1 MKKIFLSF
9 IVFLLISNSVFSQEE
24 IQVVLLSGQ
33 SNMAGRGVSEELDA
47 AFIKRVQ
54 DVSDRVFISTSDVEK
69 SKPVPLSSLKKSFGP
84 ELMVGVTL
92 AEANPKKHY
101 LLIKKAVGGTS
112 LYGAWNTEWTL
123 EKAMLAERGKVRQSL
138 QLYKQHITN
147 IKRTLNKLKKQ
158 GKKYKILGVLWM
170 QGESDTNKEITA
182 TNYQSNLK
190 KLIAGYRK
198 EVQIKDL
205 PFVIGQVNVLPRK
218 YKVGPAQV
226 RTAMLNIANSDDNIA
241 IIKTSTDASWLD
253 YPKHSDNLHY
263 NTEGQKRLGAAFAKE
278 LIQLINK

>member
-9 IVFLLISNSVFSQEE
+9 IVFLLISSSVFSQEE

-182 TNYQSNLK
+182 TSYKENLQ
-190 KLIAGYRK
+190 KLISGYRK
-198 EVQIKDL
+198 EFDKKL
-205 PFVIGQVNVLPRK
+205 PFIIGQVNVLPRK
-218 YKVGPAQV
+218 YKIGPEQV
-226 RTAMLNIANSDDNIA
+226 RNAMLAVANSDSNIS
-241 IIKTSTDASWLD
+241 IVKTSIDKSWSD
-253 YPKHSDNLHY
+253 YPKHKDNLHY
-263 NTEGQKRLGAAFAKE
+263 NTEGQKRMGIAFAEK
-278 LIQLINK
+278 LLALLH